1 MMRGYYKTRF
11 PQMVPARNW
20 DPQSPSQP
28 TIALPLPKD
37 ENKVVEFVWPG
48 MVLSAK
54 ADGSA
59 WQVGVPA
66 GETPTIVA
74 IAQDPTYG
82 SQSENVRLSGSLVGL
97 PCTGN
102 FRIVTPFFKRGVA
115 YPVGRAL
122 TYCTEDTTLPTGKMI
137 NEPAALPGCV
147 RPAAEGEPVI
157 GYVVRSQ
164 APKFYE
170 ANNHGDTTGTNKTD
184 GAFAMQ
190 LSIDE
195 AVASDAIK
203 ENSYFIEFDTAF
215 QPVATAV
222 AEG

>member
-37 ENKVVEFVWPG
+37 ETTAVEFVWPG

-82 SQSENVRLSGSLVGL
+82 SQSDNVRMAGSLVGL

-102 FRIVTPFFKRGVA
+102 FRICTPFFKRGVA
-115 YPVGRAL
+115 YPVGTAL
-122 TYCTEDTTLPTGKMI
+122 TYCTAAETLPTG
-137 NEPAALPGCV
+137 NLHGEPAALKGCV
-147 RPAAEGEPVI
+147 KPAATGEPVI
-157 GYVVRSQ
+157 GYVVRS
-164 APKFYE
+164 AAEKFY
-170 ANNHGDTTGTNKTD
+170 ADVNHGDVNGTNKTD

-215 QPVATAV
+215 QPTAPV
-222 AEG
+222 KA

>member
-37 ENKVVEFVWPG
+37 ENDVVEFVWPG

-102 FRIVTPFFKRGVA
+102 FRIVTPFFKRDEA
-115 YPVGRAL
+115 YPVGTAL
-122 TYCTEDTTLPTGKMI
+122 TYCKGNESIALPTGKMI
-137 NEPAALPGCV
+137 NEDPIVQGCV
-147 RPAAEGEPVI
+147 RPAAEGDTVI

-164 APKFYE
+164 APKFYGV
-170 ANNHGDTTGTNKTD
+170 ANHGDTTEGIAD
-184 GAFAMQ
+184 CGAFAMQ
-190 LSIDE
+190 KSIDE

-215 QPVATAV
+215 QPSK
-222 AEG
+222 

>member
-1 MMRGYYKTRF
+1 MRGYYKTRF

-37 ENKVVEFVWPG
+37 DATQAIEFVWPG

-59 WQVGVPA
+59 WQVGVPS

-82 SQSENVRLSGSLVGL
+82 SQSDNVRMAGSLVGL

-102 FRIVTPFFKRGVA
+102 FRICTPFFKRGVA
-115 YPVGRAL
+115 YPVGTPV
-122 TYCTEDTTLPTGKMI
+122 TYCTEDTALPTGDKI
-137 NEPAALPGCV
+137 NEPASLPGCIK
-147 RPAAEGEPVI
+147 PAETGDVVI
-157 GYVVRSQ
+157 GYVVRSA
-164 APKFYE
+164 APKFYA
-170 ANNHGDTTGTNKTD
+170 ANNHGDTNGTNTTD

-190 LSIDE
+190 ISIDE

-215 QPVATAV
+215 QPAAPTA
-222 AEG
+222 

>member
-37 ENKVVEFVWPG
+37 ENDVVEFVWPG

-102 FRIVTPFFKRGVA
+102 FRIATPFFKRGVA
-115 YPVGRAL
+115 YTVGTAL
-122 TYCTEDTTLPTGKMI
+122 TYCTEDTALPTGKMI

-164 APKFYE
+164 APKFYGV
-170 ANNHGDTTGTNKTD
+170 NNHGDTTGTNETD

-190 LSIDE
+190 KSIDE

-215 QPVATAV
+215 QPTK
-222 AEG
+222 